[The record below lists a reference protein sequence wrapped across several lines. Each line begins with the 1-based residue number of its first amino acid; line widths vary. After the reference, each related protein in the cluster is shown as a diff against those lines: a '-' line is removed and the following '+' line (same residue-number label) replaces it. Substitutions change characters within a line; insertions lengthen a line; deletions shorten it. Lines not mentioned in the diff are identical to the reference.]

1 MDSGDRGC
9 KVKPKILL
17 VDDDPYTQQLFEG
30 LLRGGDNVLRVAGDI
45 AEARN
50 EFHAADFNLVLLD
63 QRLPDGNGLEFF
75 KEIRA
80 LRPQQ
85 VAILITGHAD
95 LRDAIGAVRGGLFD
109 YLTKPFKNLDE
120 LSAIIA
126 RALEMDRAYREISNL
141 QAALE
146 ARPGRPVIVGRSAA
160 MQRLFQQ
167 IQRIAPLDT
176 TVLIEGESGTGKE
189 LMARQIH
196 ELSPRAMKPFV
207 GLNCGGLSESL
218 LEATLF
224 GYEKPAFTSGSAAT
238 PGYFEE
244 ATGGT
249 LVLDE
254 LGELSRKLQSS
265 LLRVLQERTY
275 SRLGSATQRTSDF
288 RLICTSGGS
297 LEDRVRA
304 GDFRSDLYYR
314 INVNLLRVPPLRE
327 RREDIVALALLFLD
341 QFNIKFGRA
350 AGPFVP
356 ETLAALEAAPWPG
369 NVRELQHVIE
379 RAVVV
384 NVRGPIVVADL
395 ALGAHDRAG
404 GDREAAGPA
413 SFEEARERFERA
425 YFIDLL
431 HAAGG
436 NVSEAARQSHISRQA
451 LHRYLKQ
458 LGIVTK
464 S

>member
-1 MDSGDRGC
+1 
-9 KVKPKILL
+9 VKSKILL

-30 LLRGGDNVLRVAGDI
+30 LLRREEIELRVAGNI

-50 EFHAADFNLVLLD
+50 EFHSGDFNLVLLD
-63 QRLPDGNGLEFF
+63 QRLPDGNGLDFF

-120 LSAIIA
+120 LTAIIS

-141 QAALE
+141 QAMLE

-167 IQRIAPLDT
+167 IQRVAPLDT

-189 LMARQIH
+189 LVARQIH
-196 ELSPRAMKPFV
+196 DLSRRVQKPFV

-224 GYEKPAFTSGSAAT
+224 GYEKPAFTTGATAT

-254 LGELSRKLQSS
+254 LGELSPKLQSS

-275 SRLGSATQRTSDF
+275 SRLGSVTQRTSDF
-288 RLICTSGGS
+288 RLICTSSAS
-297 LEDRVRA
+297 LEDRVKA

-314 INVNLLRVPPLRE
+314 INVNLLHVPPLRE
-327 RREDIVALALLFLD
+327 RREDIASLALLFLD
-341 QFNIKFGRA
+341 QFNSKFGKT
-350 AGPFVP
+350 AGPFAP
-356 ETLAALEAAPWPG
+356 EALAALEAAPWAG

-395 ALGAHDRAG
+395 GLGSQDRLA
-404 GDREAAGPA
+404 GDRSGAPTA
-413 SFEEARERFERA
+413 SFEEARERFERT

-431 HAAGG
+431 HSVGG

>member
-1 MDSGDRGC
+1 VTS
-9 KVKPKILL
+9 KILL
-17 VDDDPYTQQLFEG
+17 VDDDPFTQQLFEG
-30 LLRGGDNVLRVAGDI
+30 LLRNEDVELRVVANI
-45 AEARN
+45 ADARK
-50 EFHAADFNLVLLD
+50 EFHSADFNLILLD
-63 QRLPDGNGLEFF
+63 QRLPDGNGLDFF
-75 KEIRA
+75 MEIRA

-95 LRDAIGAVRGGLFD
+95 LHDAIGAVRGGLFD

-120 LSAIIA
+120 LTAIMD
-126 RALEMDRAYREISNL
+126 RALEMDRAYREINNL

-146 ARPGRPVIVGRSAA
+146 ARPGRPVIVGRSGA
-160 MQRLFQQ
+160 MQKLFQQ

-189 LMARQIH
+189 LIARQIH
-196 ELSPRAMKPFV
+196 DLSPRAKKPLI
-207 GLNCGGLSESL
+207 GLNCAGLSESL

-224 GYEKPAFTSGSAAT
+224 GYEKPAFASGAAAT

-244 ATGGT
+244 AAGGA

-254 LGELSRKLQSS
+254 LGELSPKLQSS

-275 SRLGSATQRTSDF
+275 LRLGSVTQRTSDF
-288 RLICTSGGS
+288 RLICTSSAS
-297 LEDRVRA
+297 LEERVKA
-304 GDFRSDLYYR
+304 GGFRSDLYYR
-314 INVNLLRVPPLRE
+314 INVNVLRVPPLRE
-327 RREDIVALALLFLD
+327 RREDIVSLALLFLE
-341 QFNIKFGRA
+341 QFNSKFGKT

-356 ETLAALEAAPWPG
+356 EALAALEAAPWAG

-395 ALGAHDRAG
+395 GLSGHDRTA
-404 GDREAAGPA
+404 GDRGEARAA
-413 SFEEARERFERA
+413 SFEEAKERFERA

-431 HAAGG
+431 HSVGG

>member
-1 MDSGDRGC
+1 
-9 KVKPKILL
+9 VKSKILL

-30 LLRGGDNVLRVAGDI
+30 LLRNDSVELRVAANL
-45 AEARN
+45 AEAR
-50 EFHAADFNLVLLD
+50 EQFRSADFNLILLD
-63 QRLPDGNGLEFF
+63 QRLPDGNGLDFF
-75 KEIRA
+75 KEMRA

-109 YLTKPFKNLDE
+109 YLTKPFRNLDE
-120 LSAIIA
+120 LSAIIE

-141 QAALE
+141 QAMLE
-146 ARPGRPVIVGRSAA
+146 ARPGGPVIVGRSAA
-160 MQRLFQQ
+160 MQKLFQQ
-167 IQRIAPLDT
+167 MQRIAPLDT

-189 LMARQIH
+189 LIAREIH
-196 ELSPRAMKPFV
+196 QLSLRARKPFV

-224 GYEKPAFTSGSAAT
+224 GYKKPAFTSGAKVT

-244 ATGGT
+244 ANGGT

-254 LGELSRKLQSS
+254 LGELSPKLQSS
-265 LLRVLQERTY
+265 LLRVLQERTF
-275 SRLGSATQRTSDF
+275 SRLGGLTHMTSDF
-288 RLICTSGGS
+288 RLICTSSTS
-297 LEDRVRA
+297 LVDKVKA

-327 RREDIVALALLFLD
+327 RREDILSLALLFLD
-341 QFNIKFGRA
+341 QFNSKFDKK

-356 ETLAALEAAPWPG
+356 EALAALEAAHWTG

-395 ALGAHDRAG
+395 GLGAHDRAA
-404 GDREAAGPA
+404 GDHEAARPA

-431 HAAGG
+431 HSVGG